1 MFTISIN
8 EKEYKVR
15 FGMNS
20 FADTDLMDRTKRLLK
35 LFSDDDSSND
45 DMADV
50 AKELFVCVR
59 DLFYYGFMKYN
70 KVESPQAVG
79 DLLDD
84 YIDEAPEGEKRTIL
98 GLFEMIGEELL
109 NQGFLDDL
117 MSGNENPEPNEEPKT
132 TPKVVKKK

>member
-70 KVESPQAVG
+70 EVESPQAVG

-117 MSGNENPEPNEEPKT
+117 MSGNEGTEAKKPKT

>member
-1 MFTISIN
+1 MFKITIN

-20 FADTDLMDRTKRLLK
+20 FADTDLMDRTKRLLS
-35 LFSDDDSSND
+35 LFSDEEKDDD
-45 DMADV
+45 DMAGV

-70 KVESPQAVG
+70 EVDSPQVVG

-98 GLFEMIGEELL
+98 GLFEMIAEELL

-117 MSGNENPEPNEEPKT
+117 MSGNEGTEAEKT
-132 TPKVVKKK
+132 KTAPKVVKKK

>member
-1 MFTISIN
+1 MFKITIN

-20 FADTDLMDRTKRLLK
+20 FADTDLMDRTKRLLS
-35 LFSDDDSSND
+35 LFSDEEKDAD
-45 DMADV
+45 DMVGV

-70 KVESPQAVG
+70 EVDSPQVVG

-98 GLFEMIGEELL
+98 GLFEMIAEELL

-117 MSGNENPEPNEEPKT
+117 MSGGEEET
-132 TPKVVKKK
+132 NAPKVRKKK

>member
-1 MFTISIN
+1 MFKITIN

-20 FADTDLMDRTKRLLK
+20 FADTDLMDRTKRLLS
-35 LFSDDDSSND
+35 LFSDEEKDAD
-45 DMADV
+45 DMAGV

-70 KVESPQAVG
+70 EVDSPQVVG

-98 GLFEMIGEELL
+98 GLFEMIAEELL

-117 MSGNENPEPNEEPKT
+117 MSGNEGTEAEKTKT

>member
-117 MSGNENPEPNEEPKT
+117 MSGSEGTEAEKTKT